1 MAGTFPGKVPATFYG
16 FFPTGRDVDQSTDCV
31 TGTEPSAATDLDLVR
46 LAQAG
51 DVDAFGELVERN
63 RRAVFRAALACVRS
77 PAEADDVAQEAFVTA
92 YRKLGTF
99 RGEAQFRTWLLSI
112 TWRKAI
118 DRRKSISRWLK
129 LAVSPTRTE
138 TGEESFDQMERVAAS
153 NRSQED
159 SFVDDELQQNVTR
172 LIRTLPRKLRDALLL
187 AGTGEH
193 TYEEI
198 SQILGAPLGTV
209 KWRVSEARRVL
220 KRKLAALG
228 YAYE

>member
-1 MAGTFPGKVPATFYG
+1 
-16 FFPTGRDVDQSTDCV
+16 V

-51 DVDAFGELVERN
+51 DVEAFGELVERN
-63 RRAVFRAALACVRS
+63 RRAVVRAALACVGS
-77 PAEADDVAQEAFVTA
+77 AAEADDVAQEAFVTA
-92 YRKLGTF
+92 YKKLSTF

-112 TWRKAI
+112 AWRKAI
-118 DRRKSISRWLK
+118 DRRKSISRWLRV
-129 LAVSPTRTE
+129 AVAPGRDTS
-138 TGEESFDQMERVAAS
+138 EEDAFDQMERIAS
-153 NRSQED
+153 PHRSQEETV
-159 SFVDDELQQNVTR
+159 VDDELQRNVTR
-172 LIRTLPRKLRDALLL
+172 LIGTLPRKLRDALLL

-193 TYEEI
+193 TYEQI
-198 SQILGAPLGTV
+198 SQMLGTPLGTV